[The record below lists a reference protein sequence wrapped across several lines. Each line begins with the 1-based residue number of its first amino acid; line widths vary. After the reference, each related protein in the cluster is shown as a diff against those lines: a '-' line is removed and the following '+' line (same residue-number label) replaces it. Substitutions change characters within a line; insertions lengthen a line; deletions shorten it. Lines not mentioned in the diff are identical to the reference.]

1 MQNWEN
7 FGISILYICKN
18 FLKGS
23 KWYVFAKESNR
34 TICMSEIEKCHSCH
48 LHTKSLMPL
57 SNFFYALCREK
68 LFFADWKCAY
78 LTEDGRSMSL
88 FSLLILA
95 AQSGSNGQLSCLHSF
110 IPQIKWHN
118 LQDILMYQKI
128 LIHQKVLIH

>member
-68 LFFADWKCAY
+68 LFFCRLKMC
-78 LTEDGRSMSL
+78 LSHGRRKVHER
-88 FSLLILA
+88 ILA
-95 AQSGSNGQLSCLHSF
+95 INFGSSAMGQMANFPVF
-110 IPQIKWHN
+110 IASYLKLN
-118 LQDILMYQKI
+118 DII
-128 LIHQKVLIH
+128 